1 MQQGQISHALF
12 EVNDGAS
19 SGLGVKTNYNL
30 TKCLK
35 RKSTSVNPLR
45 SESCVNSF
53 GSLWFLQSSIGAGS
67 YDGRFL

>member
-35 RKSTSVNPLR
+35 RKSTSVLT
-45 SESCVNSF
+45 
-53 GSLWFLQSSIGAGS
+53 L
-67 YDGRFL
+67 